1 MDPDRV
7 CLWDT
12 KKRGGRPD
20 TMKLLKEIYESWNA
34 EGESLLGREEPL
46 DRSISNDH

>member
-20 TMKLLKEIYESWNA
+20 TMKLLKEIYASWNA
-34 EGESLLGREEPL
+34 EGESLLWREEPL